1 MMKSWSFSRFIDIRF
16 GVAGGVV
23 MGLIVFAVNY
33 VSTGEWAG
41 SLTAAL
47 KQGVYTFFFGG
58 VIMKMC
64 EVIAVR
70 FNPAAMAVFLS
81 MLVPSVVSLALTFG
95 VHSLRGTPM
104 PLESTIP
111 TAIFVIP
118 STLVWGT
125 ISRRRSDKGS
135 SST

>member
-1 MMKSWSFSRFIDIRF
+1 MMKSWGFSRFIDIRF